1 MTRFLLST
9 LIATLLLAHARAE
22 EKVKIDDAT
31 KKSIDKA
38 LVWLKDHQDR
48 DGKWGNTAITSFALL
63 AFMANGHVP
72 NQGLYA
78 PEVAK
83 AVRHLLAEAKED
95 GYLAGRGGGNMYCHG
110 MATLALTQVYGMTGD
125 EEVKKVLKK
134 AVNLIVSSQNT
145 EGGWRYDPSPTG
157 ADISV
162 TIMQVMALRG
172 AKDSGL
178 HVPDNTIKNALK
190 YIDKCHDRRSGGY
203 KYMPYSSGAG
213 YARTAAGVCVL
224 QLGGEYEAEQ
234 IEAAVKY
241 MERQENDQQHY
252 WYGHYYAAHAF
263 HQVGGKKWEDYYARM
278 KDTLLSRQ
286 RNSGEWLERME
297 QHNGAAYQT
306 AIAVLI
312 LSVPSDYLPIY
323 QR

>member
-1 MTRFLLST
+1 LT
-9 LIATLLLAHARAE
+9 ITLLLAPARAE

-31 KKSIDKA
+31 KKAIDKA

-134 AVNLIVSSQNT
+134 AVDLIVKSQNT

-178 HVPDNTIKNALK
+178 HVPDQTIKNALK

-241 MERQENDQQHY
+241 MEREENDRQHY

-286 RNSGEWLERME
+286 RASGEWLERME